1 MFYLFIFSMAQM
13 AFFFATI
20 LPTTK
25 LAIYMSMMVF
35 IIGALLCLIFSLF
48 GAGIFPLMYGGG
60 DIATP
65 FRYILS
71 FIPMFNFSK
80 AVFDINSLS
89 YTLGEIK
96 GKGYTW
102 DTLYEDRKL
111 SDSDDAVVIP
121 ATVESLYYQLALIG
135 IFTVLAWYCDNA
147 LPGI

>member
-1 MFYLFIFSMAQM
+1 MTIAHDAVAVEPTHGSIRRGAMGLF
-13 AFFFATI
+13 
-20 LPTTK
+20 TK
-25 LAIYMSMMVF
+25 FRPARFGLRTRIMSMF

-60 DIATP
+60 SIATP

-96 GKGYTW
+96 GKGNLETSY
-102 DTLYEDRKL
+102 K
-111 SDSDDAVVIP
+111 
-121 ATVESLYYQLALIG
+121 
-135 IFTVLAWYCDNA
+135 
-147 LPGI
+147 